1 MSVFFILSGFLLAYR
16 HAEDSGGT
24 KQYLIN
30 RVARIYPVYIVAAVL
45 TVPWMGLGFDVS
57 GGYQLLVSAL
67 KLIALVLAN
76 IFLVQAWYPGTFY
89 LWNDSASWSI
99 SVEAFCY
106 LALPFLLP
114 WLRGLS
120 IKNLLVV
127 FVCCYVMAV
136 IPGLYARGLT
146 LSYFPFIY
154 ALPLF
159 RLPEFLMG
167 VCALLAMRK
176 GVRLAYSSFVAPGAI
191 LIFVVY
197 LGLYGSD
204 APMYVGH
211 NWAVLPLITVLIFS
225 LVEAKGVV
233 GWILSS
239 RVLVWLGKIS
249 YCFYSFQVL
258 ILFLLVQYHEPIV
271 KLFPYFGNAW
281 ILGGAAFLALM
292 FLSVIGHY
300 FIEEPFRKLIIS
312 RFSNEMRSGS
322 SIKNLA
328 VNR

>member
-176 GVRLAYSSFVAPGAI
+176 GLDWRTLH
-191 LIFVVY
+191 L
-197 LGLYGSD
+197 
-204 APMYVGH
+204 
-211 NWAVLPLITVLIFS
+211 
-225 LVEAKGVV
+225 
-233 GWILSS
+233 
-239 RVLVWLGKIS
+239 
-249 YCFYSFQVL
+249 
-258 ILFLLVQYHEPIV
+258 
-271 KLFPYFGNAW
+271 
-281 ILGGAAFLALM
+281 
-292 FLSVIGHY
+292 
-300 FIEEPFRKLIIS
+300 
-312 RFSNEMRSGS
+312 
-322 SIKNLA
+322 
-328 VNR
+328 